1 MSSSNSAR
9 RVVITGLGV
18 VSPIGIGNERFW
30 ESLSTGKS
38 GIGPLS
44 VNPASAAPS
53 NVGAEVRDFTDATAK
68 SEYLKSQRRSIK
80 VMCREIQLGVT
91 SASLA
96 LAHSALDPEAVDHER
111 FGIDF
116 GANLMFSPPEVLTDA
131 CLSCVESVEGMPTF
145 NQKEWGSK
153 GLGAMEP
160 LWLLRYLP
168 NMPACHIGIQ
178 ADARGPSNS
187 ITLDDASGN
196 LALGEAYRVI
206 ERNCAEVMIAGT
218 TGTRIHTMKSIHAR
232 MGDELASYDGAPP
245 ETWSRPFDKSRTG
258 QVLGEGACSFILE
271 EESHAEKRGAKII
284 GRVLGVGSSCV
295 MRADGSGDVRLAL
308 ANAMRAALR
317 DAKLK
322 PAQIGHINANGI
334 GAREADVQESLA
346 IHDIFGDI
354 ASTVPVTALKSYM
367 GNAGSGS
374 GTLELAGSVIGLQH
388 GVVPHTLNYKTPDPD
403 CPLNVV
409 RDKPL
414 AVTNRTVLN
423 INVTRVG
430 QASAMIVEVV

>member
-1 MSSSNSAR
+1 MSSSTSAR

-18 VSPIGIGNERFW
+18 VSPIGIGVERFW
-30 ESLSTGKS
+30 ESLSSGKS

-44 VNPASAAPS
+44 VNPAMAAPH

-68 SEYLKSQRRSIK
+68 SDYLKSQRRSIK

-96 LAHSALDPEAVDHER
+96 LSNSALDPETVDHER

-116 GANLMFSPPEVLTDA
+116 GANLMFTPPELLKDA
-131 CLSCVESVEGMPTF
+131 CMACVDDVQGMPTF
-145 NQKEWGSK
+145 DQHEWGSK
-153 GLGAMEP
+153 GIGAMEP

-206 ERNCAEVMIAGT
+206 ERDRAEIMIAGT
-218 TGTRIHTMKSIHAR
+218 TGTRIHTMKSIHA
-232 MGDELASYDGAPP
+232 MLGDEVASYDDPP
-245 ETWSRPFDKSRTG
+245 ETWCRPFDLSRRG

-271 EESHAEKRGAKII
+271 EEAHAEKRNAKIL
-284 GRVLGVGSSCV
+284 GRILGVGSSCV
-295 MRADGSGDVRLAL
+295 MRKNGTPDYRLAL
-308 ANAMRAALR
+308 ANAMKAALR

-322 PAQIGHINANGI
+322 PAQIGHINANGCATRL
-334 GAREADVQESLA
+334 GDKEESLA
-346 IHDIFGDI
+346 IHDVFGDG
-354 ASTVPVTALKSYM
+354 ASKVPVTALKSYM
-367 GNAGSGS
+367 GNAGSGA
-374 GTLELAGSVIGLQH
+374 GTLELAGSVISLMH
-388 GVVPHTLNYKTPDPD
+388 GVVPQTLNYKTPDPE
-403 CPLNVV
+403 CAINVV
-409 RDKPL
+409 HGEPMS
-414 AVTNRTVLN
+414 VTNRTVLKV
-423 INVTRVG
+423 NVTRLG
-430 QASAMIVEVV
+430 QASAIIVEVA

>member
-1 MSSSNSAR
+1 M
-9 RVVITGLGV
+9 ITGLGV
-18 VSPIGIGNERFW
+18 VSPIGIGTERFW

-38 GIGPLS
+38 GVGPLS
-44 VNPASAAPS
+44 VNQGIAPIRH
-53 NVGAEVRDFTDATAK
+53 VGAEVRDFTDATAK

-91 SASLA
+91 SAGLA
-96 LAHSALDPEAVDHER
+96 LTDSALDPEMVDHER

-116 GANLMFSPPEVLTDA
+116 GANLMFTPPELLNDA
-131 CLSCVESVEGMPTF
+131 CMTCVENVEGLPTF
-145 NQKEWGSK
+145 DQREWGSK

-218 TGTRIHTMKSIHAR
+218 TGTRIHTMKSVHAL
-232 MGDELASYDGAPP
+232 MGDELASSDDPP
-245 ETWSRPFDKSRTG
+245 ETWCRPFDKNRIG

-271 EESHAEKRGAKII
+271 EESHAQKRNAKIL
-284 GRVLGVGSSCV
+284 GRVLGIGSSCV
-295 MRADGSGDVRLAL
+295 MRPDGTADIRLAL
-308 ANAMRAALR
+308 ANAMKAALR
-317 DAKLK
+317 DANMK
-322 PAQIGHINANGI
+322 PSQIGHVNAHG
-334 GAREADVQESLA
+334 GGTRFADVQESLA
-346 IHDIFGDI
+346 IHDVFGDDGKK
-354 ASTVPVTALKSYM
+354 VPVTALKSYL

-374 GTLELAGSVIGLQH
+374 GTLELAGSVIALQH
-388 GVVPHTLNYKTPDPD
+388 GVVPPTLNYRTPDPE
-403 CPLNVV
+403 CAINVV
-409 RDKPL
+409 HGQPL
-414 AVTNRTVLN
+414 AIANRTVLK
-423 INVTRVG
+423 INVTRIG
-430 QASAMIVEVV
+430 QASAIVVEVPA